1 MKEFGIEF
9 DMGDILNKPKP
20 LFRLKGR
27 INPQKI
33 LINQLFS
40 NILRLHL
47 VTWELSSG
55 REPRTDVHYSMML
68 TLKKS
73 KEISLNYS
81 FLS

>member
-47 VTWELSSG
+47 VT
-55 REPRTDVHYSMML
+55 
-68 TLKKS
+68 
-73 KEISLNYS
+73 
-81 FLS
+81 